1 MSCRSTSSATVNN
14 VGPFQFALSAIEK
27 KDAVRALYVAS
38 FKQIFQIYAIVPDFE
53 YYFCMFL
60 LWLSIC
66 RTKPFAIIDKNMSR
80 IYTILSAVVALS
92 FAGVQM
98 ASAQIPSAQVQ
109 RENQV
114 LTAVAKYDAGDAAG
128 AIRILGEVLAADPSD
143 DAANYYMAMSYIA
156 RNDLSNAEPYLRKAA
171 ELDPQNFW
179 YRYRL
184 AGLYAVT
191 SRKELTVSMYEK
203 LLEDFPRRSELYFD
217 LVELYSSQ
225 GEYEK
230 ALNTLDNVET
240 IFGKTE
246 STAMFRFNLLQ
257 RMQRG
262 EEAFASLEEYN
273 KEYSSPY
280 VLSTLAD
287 WQMSMYND
295 STALAYYNE
304 ALDIAPD
311 YAPAMLGKAETLRMT
326 RKYDDYFSVLGKFV
340 ESEGYVPAGKSD
352 YLMAIVQR
360 TDPKFLKTFMPRLDT
375 VFNSVLRVHPTD
387 SSILRTAAVYYY
399 STARN
404 DLADTCFRRNM
415 EVWDKSAGITAD
427 YVEFLMYAQKWNE
440 LSEEG
445 RNAFGRFHDP
455 AFLEMAS
462 VGDYNL
468 NEFDKVLD
476 ICYKVIEVAPKDSSA
491 TLRAWSTAG
500 DIYHRKGDAK
510 KAYKAYEK
518 ALKINPGY
526 VYVLNNYAYYLSM
539 EGKNLKKAYTMSKK
553 TVEAEPDNSTYLDT
567 FGWILYLQGK
577 PLEAKAFFKHAMLY
591 GGKESVVVMDHYAE
605 VLYALKEY
613 DLAFVYWN
621 MAKAKNSGEIPDL
634 EEKISRRKHEAGQ

>member
-1 MSCRSTSSATVNN
+1 M
-14 VGPFQFALSAIEK
+14 
-27 KDAVRALYVAS
+27 D
-38 FKQIFQIYAIVPDFE
+38 
-53 YYFCMFL
+53 
-60 LWLSIC
+60 
-66 RTKPFAIIDKNMSR
+66 R
-80 IYTILSAVVALS
+80 IYRIILALIAAI
-92 FAGVQM
+92 FLGAQL
-98 ASAQIPSAQVQ
+98 ASAQLPSVEVQ
-109 RENQV
+109 RENMV
-114 LTAVAKYDAGDAAG
+114 LSAVDRFNEGDFDG
-128 AIRILGEVLAADPSD
+128 AMTILKAVLDADPSD
-143 DAANYYMAMSYIA
+143 DAANYYMAMCYVA
-156 RNDLSNAEPYLRKAA
+156 VDEPDKAEAYLKRAA
-171 ELDPQNFW
+171 ELDPGNFW

-191 SRKELTVSMYEK
+191 SRNELTVSMYEK

-225 GEYEK
+225 GEDEK
-230 ALNTLDNVET
+230 ALETLDNVET

-246 STAMFRFNLLQ
+246 STAMFRFNLLH
-257 RMQRG
+257 RMQRSD
-262 EEAFASLEEYN
+262 EAFASLEEYN

-295 STALAYYNE
+295 STALAYYDE

-311 YAPAMLGKAETLRMT
+311 YAPALLGKAETLRMT
-326 RKYDDYFSVLGKFV
+326 RKYDAYFSVLNRFV
-340 ESEGYVPAGKSD
+340 SLSDYVPEGKSD
-352 YLMAIVQR
+352 YLMALVQR
-360 TDPKFLKTFMPRLDT
+360 SDPKFLKTFAPQLDT
-375 VFNSVLRVHPTD
+375 VFTNVLHVHPTD
-387 SSILRTAAVYYY
+387 STILRAGAIYYY
-399 STARN
+399 TTGRN
-404 DLADTCFRRNM
+404 DLADSCFRMNTRI
-415 EVWDKSAGITAD
+415 WDKSISAAAD
-427 YVEFLMYAQKWNE
+427 YVEFLMYAGKWQE

-445 RNAFGRFHDP
+445 RAAFGRFHEP
-455 AFLEMAS
+455 GFLEMAS

-468 NEFDKVLD
+468 KEYDKVLD
-476 ICYKVIEVAPKDSSA
+476 ICYKVIETAPKDSSA

-500 DIYHRKGDAK
+500 DIYHQKGDSK

-539 EGKNLKKAYTMSKK
+539 EGKNLKKAYAMSKK
-553 TVEAEPDNSTYLDT
+553 TIEAEPDNATYLDT

-605 VLYALKEY
+605 VLFALKEY

-621 MAKAKNSGEIPDL
+621 MALKKNAGDVPDL
-634 EEKISRRKHEAGQ
+634 EDRISRRRQEAGQ